1 MWCNFSHFLLLLT
14 ILCGFA
20 DALKH
25 EILPG
30 ECVRMDSF
38 DKGLVSLNGVLALQL
53 GSSGELEIWLFTA
66 SVHMKSGQSQ
76 SQKLIWRSSSGGL
89 IFNYPAELCMQSD
102 GNLVLYDSTKYA
114 VWATDT
120 TGRRN
125 VVARLEENA
134 LRLISNNQVIWSS
147 ANSNG

>member
-1 MWCNFSHFLLLLT
+1 MAGFFSVFLLLLA

-20 DALKH
+20 HALKH

-30 ECVRMDSF
+30 ECVRMNTDE
-38 DKGLVSLNGVLALQL
+38 KGLVSLNGVLALQL
-53 GSSGELEIWLFTA
+53 DFSGDLEIWLHPA

-76 SQKLIWRSSSGGL
+76 GHQILWRSLSSGL
-89 IFNYPAELCMQSD
+89 IFHYPAELCMQTD